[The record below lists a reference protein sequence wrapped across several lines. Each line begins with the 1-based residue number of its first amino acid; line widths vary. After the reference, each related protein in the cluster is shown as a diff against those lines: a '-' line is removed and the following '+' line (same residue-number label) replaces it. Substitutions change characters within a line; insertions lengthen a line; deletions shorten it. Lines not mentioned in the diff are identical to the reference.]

1 MSAPEHSTTP
11 PKGSRAAQDRGQDR
25 GAPDLANPGF
35 SIPSLEDMQHWTWV
49 MGRAQQMMLEAG
61 LQTMQE
67 TPALPIIPGFTDRA
81 TMARAHDFWIDSM
94 KLWQHFLAPDLAE
107 PIAESPEHVQ
117 DKRFKAPQWRENP
130 VFDWI
135 RQSYFLVS
143 DHLLRGV
150 DEVEGMDD
158 RHREQLRFATRGFV
172 DAMSPS
178 NFPATNP
185 LVLEK
190 TLETGGENLLHG
202 LQNMMTDLAKGQLTH
217 TDPDAFAVG
226 RNLAMTPGKVI
237 KRTPLYELIQYTP
250 TTPDLLAVPLV
261 IFPPWINRYYILDL
275 NPDKSFI
282 KWAVDQ
288 GLTVFVVSWKSAD
301 ATMKDIVWDDYVEAG
316 QIDAIDTVLD
326 LLNVESVHAIGYC
339 VAGTTLAATLAVL
352 AARGQAAKV
361 KSATFFTAQV
371 DFARAGE
378 LLNFVDDEQMQRIEQ
393 LSPEGF
399 LDGRYMAATFNLLRG
414 RDLIWNYVTNNYLLG
429 QDYAPFDLLHWN
441 GDTTNLPTKWH
452 LSYLRDL
459 YRDNLLVKPGV
470 MAISGTPIDLR
481 AVATPSYVQAGRD
494 DHIAPADSVW
504 QITHHFTGPIRF
516 VLAGSGHI
524 AGVVNPPAAG
534 KYQYWTNP
542 TLPETLDAFIAG
554 ATETKG
560 SWWPDWIAWI
570 RAQDESTVPVKGARK
585 PGKGRL
591 KSLGDAPGEY
601 VAAR

>member
-1 MSAPEHSTTP
+1 
-11 PKGSRAAQDRGQDR
+11 
-25 GAPDLANPGF
+25 
-35 SIPSLEDMQHWTWV
+35 MQHWTWV

-67 TPALPIIPGFTDRA
+67 TPALQIIPGFTDQRTIERA
-81 TMARAHDFWIDSM
+81 RDFWIDSM
-94 KLWQHFLAPDLAE
+94 KLWQHFIAPDLAE
-107 PIAESPEHVQ
+107 PIAETAEQ
-117 DKRFKAPQWRENP
+117 ERDKRFKAPQWRENP

-150 DEVEGMDD
+150 ESVEGIDD
-158 RHREQLRFATRGFV
+158 RQREQLRFATRGFV

-190 TLETGGENLLHG
+190 TLESGGENLLHG
-202 LQNMMTDLAKGQLTH
+202 LQHMLADLSKGQLTH

-250 TTPDLLAVPLV
+250 TTPDVLAVPLV
-261 IFPPWINRYYILDL
+261 IFPPWINRFYILDL
-275 NPDKSFI
+275 TPEKSFI

-301 ATMKDIVWDDYVEAG
+301 STMKDVVWDDYVEAG
-316 QIDAIDTVLD
+316 QIDAIDTIRD
-326 LLNVESVHAIGYC
+326 LLKVGSVHTIGYC

-352 AARGQAAKV
+352 AARGQADRV

-371 DFARAGE
+371 DFSRAGE

-459 YRDNLLVKPGV
+459 YRDNLLVKPGAL
-470 MAISGTPIDLR
+470 AIAGTPIDLGQ
-481 AVATPSYVQAGRD
+481 VTTPCYIQAGRD
-494 DHIAPADSVW
+494 DHIAPAESVW
-504 QITHHFTGPIRF
+504 QITRHFHGPLRF

-534 KYQYWTNP
+534 KYQFWTNP
-542 TLPETLDAFIAG
+542 ELGESLQDFVAG

-560 SWWPDWIAWI
+560 SWWPDWIDWI
-570 RAQDESTVPVKGARK
+570 RAQDATTVPVKGARR

-591 KSLGDAPGEY
+591 KSLGDAPGDY
-601 VAAR
+601 VKAK